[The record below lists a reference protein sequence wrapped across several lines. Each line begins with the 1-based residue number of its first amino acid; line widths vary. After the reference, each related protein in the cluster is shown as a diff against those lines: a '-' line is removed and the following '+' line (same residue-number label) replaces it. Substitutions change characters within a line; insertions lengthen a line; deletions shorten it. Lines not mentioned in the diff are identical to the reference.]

1 MLSWYQYLMVTAALL
16 MPLATL
22 GAADEA
28 GECWRITN
36 EVLSVTCSAR
46 DAGAVCSLVYDGKEF
61 VNDYDHGRQMQVA
74 WIYNDQ
80 DEAYNP
86 TEAGSGDDGTGTRS
100 TSQLVSA
107 QATGGTLLTVS
118 HPAYWRH
125 PGPGEDRKNTTLV
138 TRDTLTKKITL
149 GHNGDPHVMIFDTV
163 LAISPELTGPPI
175 KSLRIEA
182 PTLYTGFDLSG
193 HYLFDL
199 TSGELTAVLSRAK
212 HKDSMNERIYRVT
225 RRELIPI
232 LSSSDGRHAVAFYT
246 PQATN
251 FWSYYTWDVPSDNP
265 RSACMK
271 VTTFFLHPAEAG
283 RSYAYRNFVIVGD
296 LATVKA
302 SARKLRDQPGNTPAP
317 AEPRRQ

>member
-1 MLSWYQYLMVTAALL
+1 MKAKAATMKHAITLLTALL
-16 MPLATL
+16 LLPLAATN
-22 GAADEA
+22 ADDRA
-28 GECWRITN
+28 KGLWRITN
-36 EVLSVTCSAR
+36 EVVAVTASAR

-61 VNDYDHGRQMQVA
+61 VNDYDHGRQLQVA

-86 TEAGSGDDGTGTRS
+86 TEAGSGDDGTGPHS
-100 TSQLVSA
+100 TSQLLSA
-107 QATGGTLLTVS
+107 QVAGGTLLTVS
-118 HPAYWRH
+118 HPAYWKH
-125 PGPGEDRKNTTLV
+125 PGPGKNGKNTALV
-138 TRDTLTKKITL
+138 TKDTLTKKITL
-149 GHNGDPHVMIFDTV
+149 GYNGDPHVMIFDTT

-175 KSLRIEA
+175 TALRIEA

-199 TSGELTAVLSRAK
+199 TSGELTAVPSRAK

-265 RSACMK
+265 VSACMK
-271 VTTFFLHPAEAG
+271 ITAFFQHAAEVGRTYEYRTFI
-283 RSYAYRNFVIVGD
+283 IVGD

-302 SARKLRDQPGNTPAP
+302 CARRLPPDNTPKP
-317 AEPRRQ
+317 AK